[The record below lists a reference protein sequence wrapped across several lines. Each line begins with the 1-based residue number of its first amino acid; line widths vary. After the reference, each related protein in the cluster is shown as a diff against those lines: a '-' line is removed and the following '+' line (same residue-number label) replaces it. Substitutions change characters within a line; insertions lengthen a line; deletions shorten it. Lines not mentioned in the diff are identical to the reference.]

1 MKKGIVY
8 SFACF
13 LVLSTG
19 VFAQNMENSESL
31 NKDSWTKVDLHRTI
45 RLENESELLEV
56 LIDIKNNVQRLELW
70 INSSVTYGKLT
81 IEVYDPDGTKRG
93 NYSIGNQMG
102 LEIQETANG
111 NIRKSLFEPQPGDW
125 KVKVIPNEATGTI
138 KFSTAIREY

>member
-45 RLENESELLEV
+45 RLDNESELLEV

-81 IEVYDPDGTKRG
+81 IEVYDPDGIKRG